1 MYSPPYNRIE
11 NRTQQIELM
20 RANNFAI
27 LVTAIDGGLSASH
40 LVCMVEER
48 ASEGVERAS
57 EGVERAS
64 EGVERASALL
74 VVGHMAKT
82 NPQWQEFFDDDAMVI
97 FHGPHAYVSPR
108 WYEQQERVPTWNYA
122 AVHAYGKPRVI
133 EAREA
138 KHAVMRRLVA
148 LQDPQWLPKF
158 EALRPEYVQQMLD
171 GIVAF
176 EIEVTRLETRWK
188 LSQNRGRREQELI
201 IAELEKSSDSAQRA
215 TAALTRRHLAD
226 GG

>member
-1 MYSPPYNRIE
+1 MYSPPYNRIDD
-11 NRTQQIELM
+11 RAQQIELM

-48 ASEGVERAS
+48 AGEGVERA
-57 EGVERAS
+57 G
-64 EGVERASALL
+64 ALL
-74 VVGHMAKT
+74 IVGHMART

-122 AVHAYGKPRVI
+122 AVHAYGRPRVI

-138 KHAVMRRLVA
+138 KHAVMRRQVA

-201 IAELEKSSDSAQRA
+201 IGELEKSSDSAERA
-215 TAALTRRHLAD
+215 TAALTRRHLSH